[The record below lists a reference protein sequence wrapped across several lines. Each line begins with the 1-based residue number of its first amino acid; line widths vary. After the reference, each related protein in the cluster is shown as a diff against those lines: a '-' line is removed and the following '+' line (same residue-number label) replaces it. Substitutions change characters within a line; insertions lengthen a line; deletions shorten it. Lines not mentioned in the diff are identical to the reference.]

1 MIKRIPKLVQP
12 VDHSVW
18 AMQELTDINTK
29 CMKLAALSQ
38 PEKHCSIIIRAPVP
52 WHQQYLIAREFAT
65 HNLFATHPVSLE
77 IRKYWDSSYRSWRLF
92 DSSWDKK
99 NSMDPDALL
108 DFIRKRCHH
117 LQHSLI
123 EK

>member
-1 MIKRIPKLVQP
+1 MITRIPKLVQP

-29 CMKLAALSQ
+29 CMKRAAISQ
-38 PEKHCSIIIRAPVP
+38 PERHYSVIIRAPVP

-65 HNLFATHPVSLE
+65 HNLFATHSVSLE
-77 IRKYWDSSYRSWRLF
+77 IRKLWDSTYRSWYLF
-92 DSSWDKK
+92 ESSWDKK
-99 NSMDPDALL
+99 KSLDPDVLL
-108 DFIRKRCHH
+108 DLIRKRCDH
-117 LQHSLI
+117 LHTSLI